1 MKFLWSLALLAAAA
15 SAQSVTDSDAA
26 SPSASGGCDAEYIV
40 KRCLETENAKVEACK
55 TDDWDCLCAAYE
67 AVATCF
73 NNCPDDTRAGSAKGQ
88 VQINCVNA
96 SLYGTATKVTAT
108 KTSSASSA
116 ADASDTTATESE
128 SKSEADETSTATDS
142 ASVAQNTNS
151 AADKARNTAGVL
163 LAVAGVVAAIL

>member
-1 MKFLWSLALLAAAA
+1 MKFFWSLALFAAAA

-55 TDDWDCLCAAYE
+55 ANDWDCLCAAHE

-88 VQINCVNA
+88 VQINCQNA
-96 SLYGTATKVTAT
+96 SLYGTATKAKAT
-108 KTSSASSA
+108 KTGSATDTTT
-116 ADASDTTATESE
+116 ADATATESDA
-128 SKSEADETSTATDS
+128 ADETSTATDS
-142 ASVAQNTNS
+142 AAVAQNTNN
-151 AADKARNTAGVL
+151 AAEKARNTAGVL

>member
-1 MKFLWSLALLAAAA
+1 MKFLWSLALFAAAA

-55 TDDWDCLCAAYE
+55 ATDWDCLCAAYE
-67 AVATCF
+67 AVATCY
-73 NNCPDDTRAGSAKGQ
+73 NNCPDDVRAGSAKGQ

-116 ADASDTTATESE
+116 SDATATESE
-128 SKSEADETSTATDS
+128 ANKTSTATDS
-142 ASVAQNTNS
+142 AAAAQNTNS

>member
-1 MKFLWSLALLAAAA
+1 MKFFWSLSLLAAAA

-40 KRCLETENAKVEACK
+40 KRCLETENAKVEACEPN
-55 TDDWDCLCAAYE
+55 DWDCFCAAYE

-88 VQINCVNA
+88 VQINCQNA
-96 SLYGTATKVTAT
+96 SLYGTATKAKAT
-108 KTSSASSA
+108 KTASATTT
-116 ADASDTTATESE
+116 ADATATESDA
-128 SKSEADETSTATDS
+128 ADETSTATDS
-142 ASVAQNTNS
+142 AAVAQNTNN
-151 AADKARNTAGVL
+151 AAEKARNTAGVL